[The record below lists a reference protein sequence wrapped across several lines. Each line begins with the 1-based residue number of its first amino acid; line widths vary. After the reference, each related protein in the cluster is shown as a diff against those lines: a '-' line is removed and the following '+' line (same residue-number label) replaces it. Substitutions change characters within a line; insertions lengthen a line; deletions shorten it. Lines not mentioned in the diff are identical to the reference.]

1 MLNVKKVAAL
11 IASGRGRFH
20 DGYGLNL
27 IVHGPKNAN
36 WQLRY
41 QIAGR
46 ERWLGLGPAR
56 LVGLKDA
63 RARARKARLQLLDGL
78 DPIEEKRRARAVL
91 ALSSARAMTFA
102 KAANE
107 YLAGHADKWR
117 SPKSRK
123 FFEFNM
129 TTYANPV
136 IARSRSPGSTRRWS

>member
-11 IASGRGRFH
+11 IASGRCGRFH

-41 QIAGR
+41 QITGR

-63 RARARKARLQLLDGL
+63 RARARKARLLILDGL
-78 DPIEEKRRARAVL
+78 DPIEEKTRARAHL
-91 ALSSARAMTFA
+91 ALSSARAMKFER
-102 KAANE
+102 AA
-107 YLAGHADKWR
+107 
-117 SPKSRK
+117 
-123 FFEFNM
+123 
-129 TTYANPV
+129 
-136 IARSRSPGSTRRWS
+136 